1 MFFKFDIIN
10 FAILLVFV
18 VNTVFGLIVYG
29 RDRKN
34 ATNKSF
40 FLFTLTVTGWC
51 LGMVLYRGFNDVA
64 LATLFCRLL
73 YVSAVLIPLSLIYFA
88 INFPEPVS
96 SVKKWQKY
104 LLPIPTIVLIVFSLL
119 PNHGLIESI
128 SFVSGGES
136 IIHFNF
142 ILELVYVSYIS
153 IYFLYYFLILGNKF
167 SYSFTDGVLHQRLFY
182 IMVGTALSSTIGI
195 VSNLLLVM
203 LGIFTFNWLGQ
214 VGLIFMITL
223 ITFAVLKYHLF
234 DARII
239 SAELLVGFLWLFI
252 LFRIFFSVSAS
263 DQIINIAFLFVT
275 MIAGFFLIESVKKE
289 VELRDQLQIANE
301 GQTNLIHIM
310 NHQIKGYLTI
320 HKNIFAE
327 LLTNDYGKIPKSARE
342 IIEKGMESADKG
354 TVYVTNILRGASAQ
368 NGVIPYDTQDI
379 DFKGIVLEKIN
390 SLKEA
395 IEKKGLNLEINIID
409 GNYQMTGDGMQLAEA
424 VRNLIENSMNY
435 TIYGQ
440 INIRLE
446 KLNNKIL
453 FSVKDTGIGIR
464 ASDKDKIFKAGGVS
478 SDSIKINVNS
488 SGYGLVFVKGV
499 IEKHSGKIW
508 FESMGRN
515 KGTVFFIELPVK

>member
-18 VNTVFGLIVYG
+18 INTVFGLIVYARNR
-29 RDRKN
+29 RDE
-34 ATNKSF
+34 TNKSF
-40 FLFTLTVTGWC
+40 FFFTLTVTGWC
-51 LGMVLYRGFNDVA
+51 LGMVLYRGFNDIA
-64 LATLFCRLL
+64 LATLFCRIL

-88 INFPEPVS
+88 INFPGEVS

-119 PNHGLIESI
+119 PTNGLIEGV
-128 SFVSGGES
+128 SFVSGQES

-142 ILELVYVSYIS
+142 ILELLYVSYIS
-153 IYFLYYFLILGNKF
+153 VYFLYYFLILGNKF
-167 SYSFTDGVLHQRLFY
+167 SYSFTDGILHQRLFY
-182 IMVGTALSSTIGI
+182 IMVGTSISSTIGI

-327 LLTNDYGKIPKSARE
+327 LLTDDYGKVPKAAKE
-342 IIEKGMESADKG
+342 IIQKGMDSADKG
-354 TVYVTNILRGASAQ
+354 ARYVTDILRGASAQ
-368 NGVIPYDTQDI
+368 NGVIPYDTDEV
-379 DFKGIVLEKIN
+379 DFKDILLDRIN
-390 SLKEA
+390 SLNE
-395 IEKKGLNLEINIID
+395 IVLKKGLKLETDIAD
-409 GNYQMTGDGMQLAEA
+409 EDYKMLGDKVQLAEA
-424 VRNLIENSMNY
+424 VRNIIENSINY
-435 TIYGQ
+435 TIYGG
-440 INIRLE
+440 IKIYL
-446 KLNNKIL
+446 KKINNKIL
-453 FSVKDTGIGIR
+453 FSVTDTGIGIR
-464 ASDKDKIFKAGGVS
+464 ETDKDKIFKAGGVS
-478 SDSIKINVNS
+478 EDSIKINVNS

-499 IEKHSGKIW
+499 VEKHKGKIW
-508 FESMGRN
+508 FESQGRN
-515 KGTVFFIELPVK
+515 KGTTFFIELPIK